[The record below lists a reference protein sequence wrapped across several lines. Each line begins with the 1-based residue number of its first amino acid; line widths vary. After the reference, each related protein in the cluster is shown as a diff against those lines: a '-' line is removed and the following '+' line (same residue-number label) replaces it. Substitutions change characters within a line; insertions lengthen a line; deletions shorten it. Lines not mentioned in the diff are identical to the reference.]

1 MLLKLSS
8 LLFSL
13 RVTSMMT
20 SRHLFLYPPL
30 DIKLGQDHDPQQA
43 LALAL
48 NQHAREERTR
58 IFNNIHSLDQ
68 ANDPRRNHD
77 VPSEDMLSV
86 EEQKLIDAW
95 IVKIEN
101 EFITPTFERDFL
113 ILHPVDQSHHKGASG
128 GRKILT
134 NYKHPFTAIY
144 TLNTRERLLNV
155 LSGLEIGFEEASRIT
170 EGEIKQWSKETHLTF
185 LAVKMP
191 TDPVDYQFFKLSLSD
206 MIWFGLQRSA
216 GDGERLR
223 FEEIAKVFS
232 NHWLKH
238 PNASR
243 QYSPIE
249 WTSSPVRPLSAKTV
263 PQFSQKREAS
273 QNRPSRNTLHDIGG
287 HRPGRKVL
295 EEKPSA
301 PSLVKPALDE
311 RPNEAHESLIDSL
324 LDHFGWHAEL
334 DFASSVMDTSRWDTV
349 PSRTG
354 ASSPIRIGPHHSP
367 NHIQTTDQMNNLLR
381 VVPDGKSGMENQSN
395 DQRSSSGTSLS
406 SSNSVLPL
414 QTKDAPLESLVHS
427 LAHHEDLHTL
437 PFPAVGDLPSRDPD
451 QPEFNQYE
459 LLDPYSLPDWSEK
472 LEKFLC
478 DD

>member
-1 MLLKLSS
+1 
-8 LLFSL
+8 
-13 RVTSMMT
+13 MT

-170 EGEIKQWSKETHLTF
+170 EGEIKQCRQDAHR
-185 LAVKMP
+185 
-191 TDPVDYQFFKLSLSD
+191 PVDYQFFKLSLSD

-437 PFPAVGDLPSRDPD
+437 PWVTSQAGTPD

-459 LLDPYSLPDWSEK
+459 LLDPYSLPDWSENSKIPMRRLATLTSLLK
-472 LEKFLC
+472 LLPQLVLGALSAG
-478 DD
+478 